1 MISEK
6 AAKEHLLKE
15 GVGASNFLNW
25 LKGRAQSFVHA
36 GRGLF
41 LLCLSQWN
49 FRIHLVGVLG
59 ATCLGWYFRIS
70 TIEWLVLVVTITMV
84 LTAEALNTALE
95 RTVDIIKAGRHP
107 IARDAKDLAAAG
119 VLIASF
125 GSLAVGLIKFGP
137 RLLRLFTG

>member
-6 AAKEHLLKE
+6 AAKEDLLKE
-15 GVGASNFLNW
+15 GVGASNFFSW

-41 LLCLSQWN
+41 VLCLSQWN
-49 FRIHLVGVLG
+49 FRIHLAAALG
-59 ATCLGWYFRIS
+59 ATCLGWSFRIS
-70 TIEWLVLVVTITMV
+70 AIEWLILVVTITLV

-95 RTVDIIKAGRHP
+95 RTVDIVKASRHP
-107 IARDAKDLAAAG
+107 IARDVKDLAAAG

-125 GSLAVGLIKFGP
+125 GSLAVGLIMFGP
-137 RLLRLFTG
+137 RLFRLFIG

>member
-6 AAKEHLLKE
+6 AAKEDLLKE
-15 GVGASNFLNW
+15 GGGASNFFVW

-36 GRGLF
+36 GRGFF

-49 FRIHLVGVLG
+49 FRIHLVAALG

-70 TIEWLVLVVTITMV
+70 AIEWLVLVVTITLV

-95 RTVDIIKAGRHP
+95 RTVDIVKASRHP

-125 GSLAVGLIKFGP
+125 GSLAVALIMFGP
-137 RLLRLFTG
+137 RLLRLFIG